1 MLLKG
6 EVEIKGD
13 KAKQGQDTLESLFQ
27 VKGVK
32 IGNPL
37 PIVEGMF

>member
-6 EVEIKGD
+6 EVEGKGGRWAD
-13 KAKQGQDTLESLFQ
+13 SAKTLESLML

-32 IGNPL
+32 IG
-37 PIVEGMF
+37 